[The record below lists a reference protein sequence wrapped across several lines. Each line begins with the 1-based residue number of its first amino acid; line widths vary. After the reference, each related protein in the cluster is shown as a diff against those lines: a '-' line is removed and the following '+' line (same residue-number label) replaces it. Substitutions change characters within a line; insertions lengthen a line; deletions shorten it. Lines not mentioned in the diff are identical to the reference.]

1 MTKPT
6 LGNWIALIFLGA
18 IWGGSFMAAKLALG
32 SFGPMT
38 VAFLRLSLAS
48 IVLLA
53 VTLATGRKFPG
64 FSTATDRRIWVHIAI
79 MGLVTNAIPFSL
91 LNWGQLYV
99 SSGFAGVT
107 MAFVPLLVLPLS
119 HFILKSNEMTGRKI
133 TGFIIGFIGMIILI
147 GPAQLL
153 AGTGASLEPIARIA
167 CIMAALCYGLGTINT
182 RLCPPASIMAY
193 SAGGL
198 IIGTFTM
205 LPLVLLIEGVPQWPA
220 DNTALMATV
229 FLGLFPTALATILL
243 VGIINTA
250 GPAFMVLVNYQVPL
264 WAVIFGVVFLGEK
277 VPPSFLAAFA
287 LILLGLAISQSK
299 KRQI

>member
-1 MTKPT
+1 
-6 LGNWIALIFLGA
+6 
-18 IWGGSFMAAKLALG
+18 MAAKLALG

-38 VAFLRLSLAS
+38 VAFLRLFLAS

-79 MGLVTNAIPFSL
+79 MGLITNAIPFSL

-133 TGFIIGFIGMIILI
+133 IGFIIGFIGMIILI
-147 GPAQLL
+147 GPAQLM

-167 CIMAALCYGLGTINT
+167 CITAALCYGLGTINT
-182 RLCPPASIMAY
+182 RLCPPVSIMAY
-193 SAGGL
+193 AAGGL

-205 LPLVLLIEGVPQWPA
+205 LPVVLIFEGIPQWPA

-264 WAVIFGVVFLGEK
+264 WAVVFGVVFLGEK

-299 KRQI
+299 KRQT